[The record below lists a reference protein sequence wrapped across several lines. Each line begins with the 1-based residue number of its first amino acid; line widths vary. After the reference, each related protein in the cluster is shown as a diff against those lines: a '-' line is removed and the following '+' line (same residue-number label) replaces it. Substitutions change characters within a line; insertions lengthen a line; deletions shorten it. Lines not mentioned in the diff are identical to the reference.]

1 MKPGRHLEKLLSL
14 IHETLKDSERTK
26 IYSNRKLFNTAGQ
39 LREID
44 ILIETSINGL
54 DLKVAIECK
63 DYKNKVS
70 VERIEAFNSKCARIP
85 AINKKVLVATSGF
98 QKDAIFAAKD
108 FGIELLDFKK
118 ISPSIVLS
126 WMPMNQITGKFE
138 FVLPMRVGL
147 VGAEDISG
155 NVDLDDNFLVYF
167 QDDRDPI
174 RATQLISNLFKDHI
188 AEYRALLL
196 YKYLES
202 GRKPNIKHTLPFN
215 ASFKGIFL
223 KHNNIEFVISNI
235 HTEIISWFQEGQ
247 VKISEARDY
256 TINCHNS
263 IKTLTIDLDATGEAD
278 LIFDHNKNLHI
289 YHTNTNGMT
298 YKLQPLFSYDS
309 QSNSLKK
316 I

>member
-1 MKPGRHLEKLLSL
+1 MNPGKHLEKLLGL
-14 IHETLKDSERTK
+14 IHETIRDSELTK
-26 IYSNRKLFNTAGQ
+26 IYSNRKLSNTAGQ

-54 DLKVAIECK
+54 DIKVAIECK

-70 VERIEAFNSKCARIP
+70 VEKIEAFNSKCARIP

-98 QKDAIFAAKD
+98 QKDAVFAAKD

-126 WMPMNQITGKFE
+126 WLPLNQITGKFE

-147 VGAEDISG
+147 VGAEDLID
-155 NVDLDDNFLVYF
+155 NVDLDDNFLIYF
-167 QDDRDPI
+167 QDNRVPL
-174 RATQLISNLFKDHI
+174 RATQLISKIFTDNI

-202 GRKPNIKHTLPFN
+202 GRKPNLKHTLPFN
-215 ASFKGIFL
+215 VSLKGIFL
-223 KHNNIEFVISNI
+223 KHNNIDLVISNI
-235 HTEIISWFQEGQ
+235 HTEVISWFEEEK

-256 TINCHNS
+256 TTNCNS
-263 IKTLTIDLDATGEAD
+263 IKTLTIDLDAIGKAD

-289 YHTNTNGMT
+289 YHTTTNGMT
-298 YKLQPLFSYDS
+298 YKLHPLFSYDP
-309 QSNSLKK
+309 QTNSLRK